1 MYNIINNQDNN
12 YESDAEISE
21 FSEATVNLDTSH
33 LPDKL
38 LEPREKLDI
47 SKNNSDKIT
56 SCVKEI
62 ADKFKGTLRSKSGRK
77 DLYDIDDHISRGQR
91 TYGKETEEWEDKV
104 GDHPPPMKFIIIITG
119 PV

>member
-1 MYNIINNQDNN
+1 MNNQDNN

-47 SKNNSDKIT
+47 SKNNREKNNIL
-56 SCVKEI
+56 C
-62 ADKFKGTLRSKSGRK
+62 
-77 DLYDIDDHISRGQR
+77 
-91 TYGKETEEWEDKV
+91 
-104 GDHPPPMKFIIIITG
+104 
-119 PV
+119 